1 MGESQTMLRKIVLAC
16 AAIATIA
23 ALAVPTEVLAAK
35 KRVVYVKHQPTF
47 FRGQNWIW
55 TGKDWTGVGMYPF
68 GAWSDEGCWR
78 HDRERPR
85 WRGVWVCKPY

>member
-1 MGESQTMLRKIVLAC
+1 MGEFQTMLRKIVLAC
-16 AAIATIA
+16 AAVATIA
-23 ALAVPTEVLAAK
+23 AFAMPTEVMAAK
-35 KRVVYVKHQPTF
+35 KRVVHERTF
-47 FRGQNWIW
+47 FRGQGWIW

-68 GAWSDEGCWR
+68 GAWTDEGCWR